1 MTYPVPR
8 RAARRIHLPFGGTRV
23 RRAITTFFGT
33 AGAIGLFLVGMGFMI
48 PASADGSATYSIW
61 PAITRPSVAADPDTK
76 PVELGLEFSSATA
89 GVVTAVKF
97 YRSAQNLGPHT
108 GRLWSSSGRELAKVS
123 FPTATTVGW
132 QLAKFSRPV
141 LISPNQRYIASYTAP
156 HGRYSADTNVF
167 SSRQTVKSGK
177 LTAWRGVYNYSLGWP
192 RDTWEGA
199 NYYVDIV
206 FSEGP
211 SGSATAATSVSPSP
225 ALSSAPSTTPVT
237 PTTAAPAPTK
247 TTVPPAS
254 SPGSTSTPTGTETFT
269 PGTGGSSG
277 ASYATASTTGVDL
290 SVPLQSYVGE
300 YRVTKAGSVVE
311 NLDIRGSL
319 TISAS
324 DVIVRNVRVTCSNSW
339 WVIRA
344 DVPRVTIQDSTLT
357 VDRTKSSNYCQYGI
371 TAGDSAKIHR
381 NEISYTPD
389 GLTFAG
395 NSAEVVGNWVH
406 NQIAY
411 PGKED
416 HVDAA
421 QLNGG
426 GTGPYVFRNN
436 YFSVP
441 ESQTGCLALFA
452 DFGVIRNV
460 LADGNVFDGAGYSV
474 YGGTTSAT
482 NVRFTNNWFA
492 RTFYKSGGYWGPV
505 TRFHSGGKVTF
516 GRITMA

>member
-1 MTYPVPR
+1 M
-8 RAARRIHLPFGGTRV
+8 
-23 RRAITTFFGT
+23 
-33 AGAIGLFLVGMGFMI
+33 
-48 PASADGSATYSIW
+48 
-61 PAITRPSVAADPDTK
+61 
-76 PVELGLEFSSATA
+76 
-89 GVVTAVKF
+89 
-97 YRSAQNLGPHT
+97 
-108 GRLWSSSGRELAKVS
+108 
-123 FPTATTVGW
+123 
-132 QLAKFSRPV
+132 
-141 LISPNQRYIASYTAP
+141 
-156 HGRYSADTNVF
+156 
-167 SSRQTVKSGK
+167 
-177 LTAWRGVYNYSLGWP
+177 
-192 RDTWEGA
+192 
-199 NYYVDIV
+199 
-206 FSEGP
+206 
-211 SGSATAATSVSPSP
+211 
-225 ALSSAPSTTPVT
+225 
-237 PTTAAPAPTK
+237 
-247 TTVPPAS
+247 PPAS
-254 SPGSTSTPTGTETFT
+254 SPGSTSTPTGTATLA
-269 PGTGGSSG
+269 PGTGG
-277 ASYATASTTGVDL
+277 SYATASTTGVDQ

-324 DVIVRNVRVTCSNSW
+324 DVTVRNVRVTCSNSW

-357 VDRTKSSNYCQYGI
+357 VDRSKSTNYCQYGI
-371 TAGDSAKIHR
+371 TSGDAAKIYR
-381 NEISYTPD
+381 NDISYTPD

-395 NSAEVVGNWVH
+395 NSADVVGNWVH

-492 RTFYKSGGYWGPV
+492 RTFYKSGGYYGPV
-505 TRFHSGGKVTF
+505 TRFHSGGTGNIWSNNRWLDTQALVQPS
-516 GRITMA
+516 